1 MSFFQS
7 CGKLPTTVL
16 AVKTAND
23 IKRIIAFAFN
33 EKKLCNCLNSFFF
46 LLFTFSGRTAKSFLV
61 NVLLYFIKK
70 ACDQDLTRSLDTLRS
85 FRKNC
90 SSSYYL

>member
-33 EKKLCNCLNSFFF
+33 EKSFAIAFLVFFF
-46 LLFTFSGRTAKSFLV
+46 LLVTFSGRTAESFSV

-70 ACDQDLTRSLDTLRS
+70 ACDQDLTHSLDTLRS

>member
-16 AVKTAND
+16 AVKTANN

-33 EKKLCNCLNSFFF
+33 EKSF
-46 LLFTFSGRTAKSFLV
+46 AIAFLV
-61 NVLLYFIKK
+61 CFFSFSSLFLDGLPK
-70 ACDQDLTRSLDTLRS
+70 A
-85 FRKNC
+85 F
-90 SSSYYL
+90 

>member
-33 EKKLCNCLNSFFF
+33 EKSF
-46 LLFTFSGRTAKSFLV
+46 AIAFLV
-61 NVLLYFIKK
+61 FFSFSSLFLDGLPKAFQSTFYYILSKK
-70 ACDQDLTRSLDTLRS
+70 GVTKISLIPWTH
-85 FRKNC
+85 
-90 SSSYYL
+90 